1 MSAAAILKSF
11 NQSAI
16 ACNLSGRQMQLW
28 LKLYEFISSYRHQD
42 VQLYTPMLLDM
53 LHISIRQFRR
63 ARQGLIDAGFLSIRQ
78 DLQQHT
84 SYTLLLNGEEVA
96 LHNTVKERHNEAVNA
111 SHTGDNRVN
120 MPFSGMGNPSPTV
133 DYRADAPFSGA
144 VNPSN
149 TGDIHV
155 NVPFSGTSP
164 AQKNAQVC
172 GTSRAPSPTGD
183 NRVNMPFS
191 GMGNP
196 SPAGDIMLN
205 GGYRPVLQ
213 EFCDRFADAA
223 LTGWLQQWA
232 DMRRKNGW
240 TLTGWG
246 FTALL
251 DKLQTL
257 AKGSVQAMTAIV
269 RQSVTRGWKGFYPAR
284 VQSKPSGEALR
295 RMEHSSRSG
304 TPYQKFTPEQR
315 DLSFLER

>member
-53 LHISIRQFRR
+53 LHISISQFRR

-84 SYTLLLNGEEVA
+84 SYTLLLNGEEIA
-96 LHNTVKERHNEAVNA
+96 LNGTAKERHNEAVNA
-111 SHTGDNRVN
+111 SHTGDNRADVPLCGTGNPSPTVDNHVN
-120 MPFSGMGNPSPTV
+120 VPLSGMGNPSPTVNYRADAPFSGTGNPSPTV

-144 VNPSN
+144 E
-149 TGDIHV
+149 
-155 NVPFSGTSP
+155 
-164 AQKNAQVC
+164 
-172 GTSRAPSPTGD
+172 
-183 NRVNMPFS
+183 
-191 GMGNP
+191 NP

-205 GGYRPVLQ
+205 GGYRPMLQ
-213 EFCDRFADAA
+213 EFCNRFADAA

-269 RQSVTRGWKGFYPAR
+269 RQSVTRCWKGFYPAR
-284 VQSKPSGEALR
+284 VHSKPSGEALR
-295 RMEHSSRSG
+295 RMEHGSRSS
-304 TPYQKFTPEQR
+304 TPHQKFAPEQR

>member
-53 LHISIRQFRR
+53 LHISISQFRR

-133 DYRADAPFSGA
+133 DYRVDAPFSGA

-149 TGDIHV
+149 TGDNCL
-155 NVPFSGTSP
+155 NVPL
-164 AQKNAQVC
+164 
-172 GTSRAPSPTGD
+172 
-183 NRVNMPFS
+183 S

-196 SPAGDIMLN
+196 SPTVDYRVDVPFSGAGKPSPTGDIMLN

-213 EFCDRFADAA
+213 EFCDRFADTA

-257 AKGSVQAMTAIV
+257 ANGSVQAMTAIV
-269 RQSVTRGWKGFYPAR
+269 RQSVTRCWKGFYPAR

-295 RMEHSSRSG
+295 RMEQGSRSG
-304 TPYQKFTPEQR
+304 TPHQKFAPEQR